1 MPLIVA
7 SHVSAAAMPLVGPSV
22 GRYTAARVADDAF
35 PDDGELLRRLRA
47 GDEAAFRGVVRR
59 YHDTLRQLARAI
71 VSSDALADEAIQET
85 WLAVVRGLD
94 SFEGR
99 SALRTWVCR
108 ILVNRARTLAARDRR
123 SVPMSALGDEADADA
138 IDADRFAAGGGWQ
151 RPPAPWGDEDPASLV
166 QRRELV
172 ALVGEAMAQLPER
185 QRAVLLLRDVQG
197 WDAADVCAVLELS
210 EANQRVL
217 LHRARAQVRDALER
231 HLTPRSQP

>member
-1 MPLIVA
+1 MN
-7 SHVSAAAMPLVGPSV
+7 AAAVSLVGV
-22 GRYTAARVADDAF
+22 GARRYTAARVADYAS

-71 VSSDALADEAIQET
+71 VRSDALADEAIQET

-108 ILVNRARTLAARDRR
+108 ILVNRARTIATRDRR
-123 SVPMSALGDEADADA
+123 SVPMSALDDGADDGA
-138 IDADRFAAGGGWQ
+138 IDADRFAASGGWQ
-151 RPPAPWGDEDPASLV
+151 RSPAPWGDEDPASLV

-172 ALVGEAMAQLPER
+172 ALVGELVEQLPER
-185 QRAVLLLRDVQG
+185 QRAVLVLRDVKG
-197 WDAADVCAVLELS
+197 WDAEDVCEVLELS
-210 EANQRVL
+210 QANQRVL

>member
-1 MPLIVA
+1 MI
-7 SHVSAAAMPLVGPSV
+7 AAAMPLVGP
-22 GRYTAARVADDAF
+22 GARRYTAAPVADDAS
-35 PDDGELLRRLRA
+35 PDDADLLRRLRA
-47 GDEAAFRGVVRR
+47 GDEAAFRGVVRS

-71 VSSDALADEAIQET
+71 VRSDALADEAIQET

-94 SFEGR
+94 GFEGR

-108 ILVNRARTLAARDRR
+108 ILVNRARTLATRDRR
-123 SVPMSALGDEADADA
+123 SVPMSALGDDADDGA

-172 ALVGEAMAQLPER
+172 AMVGDVIDQLPER
-185 QRAVLLLRDVQG
+185 QRAVLVLRDVKG
-197 WDAADVCAVLELS
+197 WDAEEVCAVLELS
-210 EANQRVL
+210 QANQRVL
-217 LHRARAQVRDALER
+217 LHRARAHVRDALER